1 VYVGVAARYVEVVG
15 VAEVGDVLNRSHK
28 YLPSETHSLEHIP
41 CTRTTSIT
49 PPATSRQEPF
59 LHMILGHFFATNSAT
74 DCGTD
79 NNYDQDCSDDEKRA
93 DFHSKNDSWGSVV
106 VVDLADVC

>member
-1 VYVGVAARYVEVVG
+1 
-15 VAEVGDVLNRSHK
+15 
-28 YLPSETHSLEHIP
+28 
-41 CTRTTSIT
+41 
-49 PPATSRQEPF
+49 
-59 LHMILGHFFATNSAT
+59 MILGHFFATNSAT

>member
-1 VYVGVAARYVEVVG
+1 
-15 VAEVGDVLNRSHK
+15 
-28 YLPSETHSLEHIP
+28 
-41 CTRTTSIT
+41 
-49 PPATSRQEPF
+49 
-59 LHMILGHFFATNSAT
+59 MILGHFFATNSAT

-106 VVDLADVC
+106 VVDLADVCWGIMLGFDDGILVGRCWVDRVVVFETVGWCDFWGVVVLV